1 MARTAGFREVRVET
15 EELASSLVG
24 WAVRTIEAEA
34 PPGLL
39 GDRWGAFAYRTYRR
53 LYALDRDLLYRFVP
67 KRLFYN
73 ALLYGERR
81 G

>member
-1 MARTAGFREVRVET
+1 MTPPTSGLGAVVLLAVAVLGF
-15 EELASSLVG
+15 
-24 WAVRTIEAEA
+24 
-34 PPGLL
+34 
-39 GDRWGAFAYRTYRR
+39 GAFAYRTYRR